1 MSIKVCDD
9 KEIYIVKGD
18 ITKETSDV
26 IAHVTNP
33 HLVMGSGVARALS
46 KAGGREIERACE
58 LLLKRDA
65 PLHFNTVLT
74 TAGNLKA
81 NYIAH
86 MVAGN
91 SPSLNEIEKCLKDL
105 FDTITKLELESVS
118 LPAVGTGSLNCDPEK
133 VASTLLKSIIRGQQS
148 NPGSPNKVRIVLK
161 EDELVEVFEKAVN
174 GMSEFGDQSW
184 WKRISNYLTGSSVPR
199 INIKPKS
206 PNNSR
211 TLWLS
216 IYAKDDECLRLTI
229 AGIMDV
235 IKSHKK
241 RDKFEDENIKNLSSS
256 QIKDLEDLF
265 LAYNIEATIEEKLD
279 RILMYGHADDILK
292 VKSEIFKFFKELDQV
307 EKEWKKDE
315 FDHGLASIVS
325 QCVQWY
331 YVGPKTGAL
340 VEYDPRTNAIIEKA
354 YSNQEKSVKF
364 CLKEQDCEIDF
375 HGMIEK
381 NSSLKVPDLKVIR
394 KELKA
399 ETALPDYWDPQPR
412 DANGKEHVFH
422 LVTLDQQ
429 NPRHQKEYNE
439 VSADFLKTARHK
451 IISIQRVQNP
461 TLYKQYLLKK
471 KSLDAKNGSCEKWL
485 FHGTAG
491 NNLQKINE
499 SGLNRSFSGYSH
511 GAAHGRGVYFAT
523 DASMSAGYAQPYGS
537 TGSRYMYRTKV
548 AVGKFTLSNQSFV
561 VPPDISPGNAYDSVV
576 DNMANPKIYVLFYD
590 NQYYP
595 EYLITFT

>member
-1 MSIKVCDD
+1 MSTATTNGKQSIAFPAIGTGILGFPQKEAARIFFKKTKSFARKTPNSSLKEVAFVLFHKDLKTIEAFQNELKQQEEWNGSSDSEIEGASEFRQRFSKSFSTEDDKNNVMSIKVCDD

-33 HLVMGSGVARALS
+33 HLVMGTGVARALS

-58 LLLKRDA
+58 LILKRDA
-65 PLHFNTVLT
+65 PLQFNTVLT

-81 NYIAH
+81 NYVAH

-105 FDTITKLELESVS
+105 FDTVTKLRLESVS

-133 VASTLLKSIIRGQQS
+133 VASTLLKSVIRGQQS

-161 EDELVEVFEKAVN
+161 EDELVEVFKKAVN

-206 PNNSR
+206 PHDSR
-211 TLWLS
+211 TLCLS
-216 IYAKDDECLRLTI
+216 IYAKDEESLRFTI
-229 AGIMDV
+229 TGIMDV

-241 RDKFEDENIKNLSSS
+241 KDKFEDDNIKNLSSS

-279 RILMYGHADDILK
+279 RILMFGHADDIFN
-292 VKSEIFKFFKELDQV
+292 VKSEIFKFFKELDKV

-331 YVGPKTGAL
+331 YVDPKTGAL
-340 VEYDPRTNAIIEKA
+340 VEYDARTNAIIEKA
-354 YSNQEKSVKF
+354 YSNEEKSVQF

-394 KELKA
+394 KDLK
-399 ETALPDYWDPQPR
+399 
-412 DANGKEHVFH
+412 G
-422 LVTLDQQ
+422 
-429 NPRHQKEYNE
+429 
-439 VSADFLKTARHK
+439 
-451 IISIQRVQNP
+451 
-461 TLYKQYLLKK
+461 
-471 KSLDAKNGSCEKWL
+471 
-485 FHGTAG
+485 
-491 NNLQKINE
+491 
-499 SGLNRSFSGYSH
+499 
-511 GAAHGRGVYFAT
+511 
-523 DASMSAGYAQPYGS
+523 
-537 TGSRYMYRTKV
+537 
-548 AVGKFTLSNQSFV
+548 
-561 VPPDISPGNAYDSVV
+561 
-576 DNMANPKIYVLFYD
+576 
-590 NQYYP
+590 
-595 EYLITFT
+595 